1 MKRIARV
8 LALGCLLALPFAAQ
22 ARDDHVANGR
32 AKAQPCAACHG
43 PEGNKPIGPDFPI
56 LAGQH
61 ADYLRKALLDYKSG
75 VRANAIMKG
84 FAEPLSKQDIEDLS
98 AYFAAQSSQLQSHR

>member
-1 MKRIARV
+1 MKRIACV

-22 ARDDHVANGR
+22 ARDSVANGK
-32 AKAQPCAACHG
+32 AKAEPCAACHG

-75 VRANAIMKG
+75 ARANPIMNG
-84 FAEPLSKQDIEDLS
+84 LAGPLSSQDIEDL
-98 AYFAAQSSQLQSHR
+98 AEYFASQSSNLQTHR

>member
-1 MKRIARV
+1 MKRIALV
-8 LALGCLLALPFAAQ
+8 LAFGCALPLAAQ
-22 ARDDHVANGR
+22 ARGNAENGKT
-32 AKAQPCAACHG
+32 KAQPCTACHG

-75 VRANAIMKG
+75 ARSNAIMKG
-84 FAEPLSKQDIEDLS
+84 LAEPLSKQDIEDLS
-98 AYFAAQSSQLQSHR
+98 AYFSGQVSKLHTHH

>member
-1 MKRIARV
+1 MRRIALV
-8 LALGCLLALPFAAQ
+8 LALGCALALPTAAQ
-22 ARDDHVANGR
+22 ARGNAENGK

-43 PEGNKPIGPDFPI
+43 PDGGKPIGPDFPI

-75 VRANAIMKG
+75 ARTNAIMKG
-84 FAEPLSKQDIEDLS
+84 LADPLSKQDIDDLS
-98 AYFAAQSSQLQSHR
+98 AYFAIQASKLQTHR

>member
-22 ARDDHVANGR
+22 ALDHVANGK
-32 AKAQPCAACHG
+32 AKAQSCAACHG
-43 PEGNKPIGPDFPI
+43 PDGNKPIGPDFPI

-75 VRANAIMKG
+75 ARANPIMKG

>member
-1 MKRIARV
+1 MKRIALV
-8 LALGCLLALPFAAQ
+8 AAIGCALALPVAAQ
-22 ARDDHVANGR
+22 ARGNAENGK

-61 ADYLRKALLDYKSG
+61 VDYLRKALLDYKSG
-75 VRANAIMKG
+75 ARANPIMKG
-84 FAEPLSKQDIEDLS
+84 LAEPLSGQDIEDLA
-98 AYFAAQSSQLQSHR
+98 AYFAAQPSKLQTHR